1 MKINETQRRKEKRE
15 DKKIKCDHE
24 YEVISS
30 RYTYEKD
37 TGQVYKI
44 WRNQCK
50 KCGKVKNIKTI

>member
-1 MKINETQRRKEKRE
+1 MNRKEEKK
-15 DKKIKCDHE
+15 DAKIKNIECDHE

>member
-1 MKINETQRRKEKRE
+1 MNRKEEKKNTKI
-15 DKKIKCDHE
+15 KKIECDHE

-50 KCGKVKNIKTI
+50 KCGKVKNIKTL